1 MGIFKNGVPELAK
14 RDRGEEGFWVLL
26 PKLERRDKS
35 FFILKQSNVVLNVH
49 PCRFVIPITQIN

>member
-1 MGIFKNGVPELAK
+1 MEFQNWQREI
-14 RDRGEEGFWVLL
+14 EGKKGSGFLL

-35 FFILKQSNVVLNVH
+35 FFILKHSNVVLNVH